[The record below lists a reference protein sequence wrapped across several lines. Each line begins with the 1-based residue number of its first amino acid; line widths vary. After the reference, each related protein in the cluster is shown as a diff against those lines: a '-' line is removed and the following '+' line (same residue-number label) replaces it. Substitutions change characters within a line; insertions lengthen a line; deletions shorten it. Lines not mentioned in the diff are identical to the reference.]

1 MRAGLKLFVAAL
13 IVAGLCFSQIQPAEA
28 GWMDPWYLLYKTN
41 KKSRLVHTKGP
52 YDSKFACES
61 AKWKLPFESVFIG
74 CEQ

>member
-28 GWMDPWYLLYKTN
+28 GYGDPWYLLYKADRN
-41 KKSRLVHTKGP
+41 SRLIHTKGP
-52 YDSKFACES
+52 YDSRYACM
-61 AKWKLPFESVFIG
+61 AGKWDLPFQAVFIG